1 MLFFYSL
8 FDSINLFWNEEENRK
23 KKTPQTCFCSKV
35 NGDKWSHCA
44 NKIKETV
51 TVGEFEL
58 FLLS

>member
-8 FDSINLFWNEEENRK
+8 FDSINLFWNEVENRK
-23 KKTPQTCFCSKV
+23 KNTCLCSKV
-35 NGDKWSHCA
+35 NGDKWSHCT
-44 NKIKETV
+44 NKINETV